1 MMRGL
6 PLAKGSDN
14 LSRRQTLSLEPT
26 LGAVVLPESKR
37 THAML
42 EWNTKRSGRDVRGVR
57 VFVALGLVIGL
68 LFIIVGGW
76 LMNSQNRDTTS
87 NSAHLRTP
95 AATTGLR

>member
-1 MMRGL
+1 M
-6 PLAKGSDN
+6 
-14 LSRRQTLSLEPT
+14 RRQLPT
-26 LGAVVLPESKR
+26 NVALGTHIGGGRSPLSKR

-42 EWNTKRSGRDVRGVR
+42 ERNTKRSGRDVQGVQ

-95 AATTGLR
+95 AATTGSR